1 MHGRVKTR
9 TTAEQQEIKRK
20 EREKKVKLYRA
31 GMEKV
36 FRKRKN
42 DELDEELLEAI
53 GQLLTANPDIYT
65 LWNIRRETLLH
76 FQEFRSKDQMQQLM
90 ETELQLTERTLHVN
104 PKSYGAWHH
113 RAWVLDNMPESNW
126 SRELAL
132 CNKYL
137 DMDERNFH
145 TWHYRQFVVS
155 RANISPTK
163 EFEFTSAK
171 ITTNFSNYSSWHYRS
186 RLLPLLYPD
195 PTSRRPIQ
203 ENKHKEELELVQ
215 NAAFTD
221 PNDQSAWFYQR
232 WLLGRGKQPFI
243 VQNAFVSR
251 DIIFITMSQE
261 VSLADVE
268 LKLIINGTTAQGAWH
283 SSDGNVYSHLWI
295 FSPSSEMYHGDVI
308 LSEVAV
314 QVMEKN
320 TTHSIHVP
328 LVIDGDLAWTSTESQ
343 FGLQFSEGLT
353 SVLEEELDS
362 CAQLLEL
369 EPDSKWTL
377 LTSILLMQAIDRHK
391 YREAT
396 MEKLQLLS
404 RVDPLRSGYYND
416 LRSRYLM
423 EYAVDA
429 NQTAVK
435 SALPK
440 EINLSNSSLTALYH
454 VHHLSLFRNVDL
466 SCNMLKLSLAKLHL
480 LQNCQVLK
488 LDNNCINTLAAFPEL
503 RQLKE
508 LSLQNNE
515 ITGSEELKYL
525 KKCRKLNS
533 VDLSGNPIMENDDNN
548 LPKIAKE
555 AVPSLQKLNGFLI

>member
-20 EREKKVKLYRA
+20 KRGKKVKLYRA

-36 FRKRKN
+36 FMKRKN
-42 DELDEELLEAI
+42 DELDEELLEVI

-65 LWNIRRETLLH
+65 LWNIRREILLH
-76 FQEFRSKDQMQQLM
+76 FKELRCKNQMQQFM

-113 RAWVLDNMPESNW
+113 RAWVLDNMPEPNW

-155 RANISPTK
+155 RANISPSK
-163 EFEFTSAK
+163 EFEFTTAK

-195 PTSRRPIQ
+195 PSGRRPIQ

-232 WLLGRGKQPFI
+232 WLLGRGKQPFN
-243 VQNAFVSR
+243 VQNAFVSS
-251 DIIFITMSQE
+251 DIIFITLNQE
-261 VSLADVE
+261 VRVDDVE
-268 LKLIINGTTAQGAWH
+268 LELIVNDTKVQGVWH
-283 SSDGNVYSHLWI
+283 SSNGNTYSHLWV
-295 FSPSSEMYHGDVI
+295 FSPSSEMFHGDTI

-314 QVMEKN
+314 QVKEKN
-320 TTHSIHVP
+320 TSHPIRVP
-328 LVIDGDLAWTSTESQ
+328 LIISENSAWASTESQ
-343 FGLQFSEGLT
+343 FGFQFSEGLT

-377 LTSILLMQAIDRHK
+377 LTSVLLMQAIDRHK
-391 YREAT
+391 YRKET

-404 RVDPLRSGYYND
+404 RVDPLRGGYYND
-416 LRSRYLM
+416 LKSRYLM
-423 EYAVDA
+423 EYIIDA
-429 NQTAVK
+429 NQTAMK
-435 SALPK
+435 SVPPK
-440 EINLSNSSLTALYH
+440 EINLSNNCLTALYH
-454 VHHLSLFRNVDL
+454 VHHLSLFSIVDL
-466 SCNMLKLSLAKLHL
+466 SGNDVKLSLAKLHL

-488 LDNNCINTLAAFPEL
+488 LDNNHINTLVAFPEL

-515 ITGSEELKYL
+515 INAVQELKYL
-525 KKCRKLNS
+525 TKCRKLES
-533 VDLSGNPIMENDDNN
+533 VDLLGNPVIQKDN
-548 LPKIAKE
+548 LPEVAKE
-555 AVPSLQKLNGFLI
+555 TIPSLQKLNGCLI